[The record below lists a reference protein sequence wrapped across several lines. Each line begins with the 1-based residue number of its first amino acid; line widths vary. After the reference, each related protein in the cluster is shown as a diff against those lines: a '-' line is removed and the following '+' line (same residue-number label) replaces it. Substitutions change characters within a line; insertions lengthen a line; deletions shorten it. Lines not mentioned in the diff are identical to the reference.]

1 MSASQQAVQ
10 AQMPTLPAIG
20 VFAPQKG
27 NIDYFVYPFSAASL
41 TFAAGANGPT
51 ATINQQISADSDFYW
66 TATSFQTDIATA
78 AQTNASRV
86 VPAVTIQ
93 LIDQGANRQLHNSPV
108 PLATVAGFGN
118 EPHRLVHPR
127 LFTRATTITVVL
139 FNYSTVENYTNLYV
153 VLEGFKVY
161 SL

>member
-1 MSASQQAVQ
+1 MSPTAQAVQ
-10 AQMPTLPAIG
+10 AQMPTLPAVG

-27 NIDYFVYPFSAASL
+27 NVDYFVYPFNQASL

-51 ATINQQISADSDFYW
+51 ATLTQQLSADSDFYW
-66 TATSFQTDIATA
+66 TATSYQVDLATA

-93 LIDQGANRQLHNSPV
+93 IIDQGANRSLHNAPV

-127 LFTRATTITVVL
+127 LFTRATSITVVL
-139 FNYSTVENYTNLYV
+139 FNYSTVENYTNVYV

>member
-1 MSASQQAVQ
+1 
-10 AQMPTLPAIG
+10 MPRLPAVG

-27 NIDYFVYPFSAASL
+27 NIDYFVYPFLVASL

-51 ATINQQISADSDFYW
+51 ATINQQISTDSDFYW
-66 TATSFQTDIATA
+66 TGTTYQTDLATA

-86 VPAVTIQ
+86 VPAVTVQI
-93 LIDQGANRQLHNSPV
+93 IDQGANRQLHNAPV
-108 PLATVAGFGN
+108 PVATVAGYGN

-127 LFTRATTITVVL
+127 MFTRGSTITVVL
-139 FNYSTVENYTNLYV
+139 FNYSTVENYTNLYL
-153 VLEGFKVY
+153 VLEGFKIY